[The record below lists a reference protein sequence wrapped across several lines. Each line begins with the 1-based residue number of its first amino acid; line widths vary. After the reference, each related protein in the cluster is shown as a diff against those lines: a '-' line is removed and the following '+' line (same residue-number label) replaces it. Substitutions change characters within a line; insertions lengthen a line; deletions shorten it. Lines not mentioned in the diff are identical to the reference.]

1 MPTPTAQEMLAK
13 YLDAEVAVLAGKRVR
28 FSDGQVDR
36 ELSSEDL
43 QWIQAGRREWQR
55 IVDAAAAR
63 FAIEHAACVHR
74 VGLLEIGELAVWV
87 GVSAGHRDAA
97 FAACRWIID
106 QVKAHVPIWK
116 NEHYSDGESGWL
128 HPDNTPVQQ
137 GPSLR

>member
-55 IVDAAAAR
+55 IVDAAAFRASGAPTIGGLGYSVAR
-63 FAIEHAACVHR
+63 MDR
-74 VGLLEIGELAVWV
+74 
-87 GVSAGHRDAA
+87 
-97 FAACRWIID
+97 
-106 QVKAHVPIWK
+106 
-116 NEHYSDGESGWL
+116 
-128 HPDNTPVQQ
+128 
-137 GPSLR
+137 